1 MVENRLTQII
11 FPTIEKNDRFVKI
24 SPKDDGEWSEYVS
37 LCVKLNITPPTQMQ
51 EDLCQHYVMKKN
63 KKIIAGASVMTA
75 NINNSNM
82 WVDWFRLGLGLRL
95 RLC

>member
-1 MVENRLTQII
+1 
-11 FPTIEKNDRFVKI
+11 
-24 SPKDDGEWSEYVS
+24 
-37 LCVKLNITPPTQMQ
+37 MQ

-63 KKIIAGASVMTA
+63 KKTIAGASVMTA